1 VFDIGDAVARLLA
14 EVPAPPAPAAGIA
27 PAPPSEAGDVALGA
41 ATAPLAIMPP
51 VPAEEP
57 AAGAGFLSARD
68 AIEKLLGQT
77 PPAPSP
83 SSIRMPTRSSMD
95 LEAAL
100 QALDTTLGAVPEPAP
115 APEPVP
121 GPVAEAAAPA
131 VEAAAGAPEW
141 SALPD
146 AALSSP
152 AGPAPEPAAAQP
164 PAARPETASTVKLTA
179 EEIRLAM
186 AAAVGAAPA
195 PEPPALESPAPES
208 PAPESPAPESPAAEP
223 PSPEPSAA
231 PAPFPLPGF
240 GQSQDLLKVM
250 LEQETTQNVTLDQMA
265 AWIDQGRV
273 QEYHLV
279 ARQHSDNWIEA
290 GKVPSL
296 RPAFDRVRKARNETV
311 KAAPEPPPAKRG
323 LFSGLFGRN

>member
-83 SSIRMPTRSSMD
+83 ASIRMPTRSSMD

-115 APEPVP
+115 EPVP
-121 GPVAEAAAPA
+121 GPVAEAAAPEPTPEPA
-131 VEAAAGAPEW
+131 GEAPAGAPEW
-141 SALPD
+141 SALPEVVPP
-146 AALSSP
+146 SP
-152 AGPAPEPAAAQP
+152 AGPAPEPAVTQA

-195 PEPPALESPAPES
+195 PEPPALESPAPE
-208 PAPESPAPESPAAEP
+208 P

-240 GQSQDLLKVM
+240 GQAQDLLKVM